1 MIKLR
6 LVWEIF
12 VIVKKQ
18 LSCIKIIFTL
28 LGFVVFWAVLTD
40 AWGYS
45 DRIFGNNFH
54 SIGTYIYGYFSRCIW
69 VIPAILL
76 IIKYNSQLNFQKCEL
91 YKPLKFDKL
100 LIIVVAISLGYVVI
114 GMLIN
119 HKGFWFNSQNIL
131 GLVVVKYIV
140 VGFVEETVFRGW
152 GYNSLSKIVSH
163 KKAAIISTVFFILLH
178 WSAYFI
184 KLYRFGSFD
193 FIGLIEQ
200 SSSALIWGLVFC
212 WLLQKGKTL
221 WNPILAHTIYDL
233 TYILLIGG
241 S

>member
-1 MIKLR
+1 M
-6 LVWEIF
+6 
-12 VIVKKQ
+12 VKKQ
-18 LSCIKIIFTL
+18 LSCIRIVFTL
-28 LGFVVFWAVLTD
+28 LGFVIFWTVLTD

-45 DRIFGNNFH
+45 DRMFGNNFH
-54 SIGTYIYGYFSRCIW
+54 NIGTYIYGYFSRCIW

-76 IIKYNSQLNFQKCEL
+76 IIKYNNQLKFPKCEL
-91 YKPLKFDKL
+91 YKSLKFYKL

-131 GLVVVKYIV
+131 GLVIVKYIV

-163 KKAAIISTVFFILLH
+163 KKTAIISTVFFVLLH

-184 KLYRFGSFD
+184 SLYRFGTFD
-193 FIGLIEQ
+193 FVGLIGQ
-200 SSSALIWGLVFC
+200 SISALIWGLVFC
-212 WLLQKGKTL
+212 WLLQKCKTL

-233 TYILLIGG
+233 TYILLVGG
-241 S
+241 N